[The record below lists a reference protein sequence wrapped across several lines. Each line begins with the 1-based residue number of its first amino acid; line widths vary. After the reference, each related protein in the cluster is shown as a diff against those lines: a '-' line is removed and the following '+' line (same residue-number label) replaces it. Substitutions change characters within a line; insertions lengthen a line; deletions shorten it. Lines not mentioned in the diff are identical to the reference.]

1 MPSVDE
7 MMQDLQTA
15 DAAGDT
21 ELAQHIAGQIKAVQN
36 TATAAAAGPALSDAA
51 QQAVPPD
58 HGLLDTLSAG
68 VRAASHQV
76 PLIGDT
82 AMTLGAMGSDALHGN
97 PVDYARANSE
107 VQGLLA
113 QDAANHPIVTAVGG
127 VAGAGLTA
135 AAGGA
140 ALKAAGVAAP
150 AALALRPGAGAAGLA
165 ANAGRLALAGA
176 AGGAL
181 QGGAQAG
188 GEQIAA
194 GNLAA
199 APWATAKGA
208 LGGAAAGAVVGP
220 IAGGAAAGVKKAFL
234 PLAGKTAQALAKVF
248 GESPADLQAAW
259 STFTANTGRAPTM
272 AELATLKQRG
282 EITAAA
288 RDSTAISTTLSQAQ
302 EDAARARSDTMQQTL
317 SPQAQSSGQQANV
330 KTAQGDLDY
339 AAARQHNFSVS
350 TAEDATL
357 GGVSPADHL
366 AAQIVP
372 LAGLKT
378 ADRVR
383 IVAGLQNGDLSGQ
396 DAQMIR
402 SKLNAAQ
409 GVGSS
414 YSPAVASAIGD
425 LDDILKAPANAAA
438 SGALDTATS
447 NYVAN
452 AQREAGAQHGES
464 VLGAQTA
471 PNFAAEA
478 AAKPNAN
485 DNFAAGLPAGARSK
499 LADAA
504 ATPAGATSLAGRLA
518 TDDSLHAKLTTALGP
533 QAADALRRMGQSET
547 GAAQNLAP
555 FGNRTPGTD
564 DQDGKDLNTGL
575 RALATF
581 ASHGVYQ
588 FYHGAKALAGLGMS
602 PQVQNTVARYL
613 ADPNMTRQ
621 GIKLLQKAGADN
633 AMLRR
638 LALSAA
644 QSAGLLGGSASA
656 AVQDDHGGVTIE
668 DVHPATAAEIAAAT
682 ARQ

>member
-15 DAAGDT
+15 DAAGDQQ
-21 ELAQHIAGQIKAVQN
+21 LAQHIAGQIKLTQHGAIAGEPDLGSVGNAALAGGLHFVHQLPLVGD
-36 TATAAAAGPALSDAA
+36 AAITAARGIADMRNGQGFDWGRANDEAHQILDSA
-51 QQAVPPD
+51 QQ
-58 HGLLDTLSAG
+58 G
-68 VRAASHQV
+68 
-76 PLIGDT
+76 
-82 AMTLGAMGSDALHGN
+82 
-97 PVDYARANSE
+97 
-107 VQGLLA
+107 
-113 QDAANHPIVTAVGG
+113 HPIASTLGG
-127 VAGAGLTA
+127 VAGGADA
-135 AAGGA
+135 ALIGGGA
-140 ALKAAGVAAP
+140 LRAAGVAAP
-150 AALALRPGAGAAGLA
+150 AALALRPGVGAAGMA
-165 ANAGRLALAGA
+165 ANAGRLAVAGA

-188 GEQIAA
+188 GEQLAA
-194 GNLAA
+194 GNVAA
-199 APWATAKGA
+199 VPGATATGA
-208 LGGAAAGAVVGP
+208 LGGAATGAVLGPVVGAGATV
-220 IAGGAAAGVKKAFL
+220 AGKAVM

-259 STFTANTGRAPTM
+259 GTFTANTGRAPTM

-330 KTAQGDLDY
+330 KTAQGDIDY

-447 NYVAN
+447 NFAAN

-478 AAKPNAN
+478 ASKPNAN
-485 DNFAAGLPAGARSK
+485 ANFAAGLPAGARSK

-504 ATPAGATSLAGRLA
+504 ATPGGATSLAARLA
-518 TDDSLHAKLTTALGP
+518 TDDSLHAKLTTALGQP
-533 QAADALRRMGQSET
+533 AADALRRMGQSET

-555 FGNRTPGTD
+555 FANRTPSAD
-564 DQDGKDLNTGL
+564 NQDEKDLNVGL
-575 RALATF
+575 RGLATV

-613 ADPNMTRQ
+613 ADPSMTRQ
-621 GIKLLQKAGADN
+621 GIKLLEKAGADN

-644 QSAGLLGGSASA
+644 QSAGLLGGSAA
-656 AVQDDHGGVTIE
+656 ANVVQLQPGQGSPAPGTPYITPGGVLWPN
-668 DVHPATAAEIAAAT
+668 PAADPGAAPQVAG
-682 ARQ
+682 Q